1 MSKKMLNPNTT
12 IWVID
17 EDLVTDIMNIDA
29 ALINSSAKNI
39 SCAIVRGYTLN
50 PTDSDTDDS
59 ASICDSGNVENRL
72 YDNYEGELTM
82 FRDADILD
90 NTSVFNEAFQYFVE
104 PDRRFYVIRRLGKKN
119 TEPAVDGDQLEA
131 FLFANDRTRSI
142 DGGDDGP
149 VQFTVPML
157 QQGHYTGYYYLGG
170 VSPIQIPVITTAL
183 PSGAAE
189 GDTVTLTG
197 TNLSGVTAVTIGGVA
212 GTNVAV
218 TGPTGVTFEVPAGSA
233 GSAPIVATSGVGSST
248 PFTYVR
254 GA

>member
-17 EDLVTDIMNIDA
+17 EDLVTDIENIDA
-29 ALINSSAKNI
+29 ATLNSDGVNI

-72 YDNYEGELTM
+72 YDNYEGEITI
-82 FRDADILD
+82 FRDADVLD
-90 NTSVFNEAFQYFVE
+90 NTSVFNIAFSYFKD
-104 PDRRFYVIRRLGKKN
+104 PDRRFYVVRRLGKRN
-119 TEPAVDGDQLEA
+119 TEPAVDGDELEA
-131 FLFANDRTRSI
+131 FLFTNDRTRSI

-149 VQFTVPML
+149 VQATIPLL

-170 VSPIQIPVITTAL
+170 VTPTGVPALTTAL
-183 PSGAAE
+183 PSGAEAT
-189 GDTVTLTG
+189 DTVTVTGSGFTG
-197 TNLSGVTAVTIGGVA
+197 TTGVTIGGTA
-212 GTNVAV
+212 ATSFTAV
-218 TGPTGVTFEVPAGSA
+218 SNTSLTFVVPAGSA
-233 GSAPIVATSGVGSST
+233 GSAPIVVTNAAGASAPLAYT
-248 PFTYVR
+248 R

>member
-1 MSKKMLNPNTT
+1 MAKKMLNPNTT

-17 EDLVTDIMNIDA
+17 EDLVTDIENLDA
-29 ALINSSAKNI
+29 TLLNNSAVNI

-82 FRDADILD
+82 FRDADVLD
-90 NTSVFNEAFQYFVE
+90 NTSVFNTAFAYFRE
-104 PDRRFYVIRRLGKKN
+104 PDRRFWVIRRVGKRN
-119 TEPAVDGDQLEA
+119 TEPAVNGDEIEA
-131 FLFANDRTRSI
+131 FLFANDRTRSV

-149 VQFTVPML
+149 IQFTVPLL
-157 QQGHYTGYYYLGG
+157 QQGHYTGYIYLGG
-170 VSPIQIPVITTAL
+170 QSPSQPPILTSAL

-189 GDTVTLTG
+189 GDTVTVVG
-197 TNLSGVTAVTIGGVA
+197 SYLSGVTGVTVGGTA
-212 GTNVAV
+212 ATNVVV
-218 TGPTGVTFEVPAGSA
+218 TGPTGLTFEVPAGSA
-233 GSAPIVATSGVGSST
+233 GSAPIVAVSPVGSSAALAYT
-248 PFTYVR
+248 R

>member
-17 EDLVTDIMNIDA
+17 EDLVTDIENIDA
-29 ALINSSAKNI
+29 TLLNTSAVNI

-90 NTSVFNEAFQYFVE
+90 NTSVFNQAFAYFLN
-104 PDRRFYVIRRLGKKN
+104 PDRRFWIIRRLGKKN
-119 TEPAVDGDQLEA
+119 TEPALDGDQLEA
-131 FLFANDRTRSI
+131 FLFTNDRTRSI

-149 VQFTVPML
+149 VQFTVPLL
-157 QQGHYTGYYYLGG
+157 QAGHYTGYFYLGG
-170 VSPIQIPVITTAL
+170 VSPILTPTVTDAQPTE
-183 PSGAAE
+183 AAE
-189 GDTVTLTG
+189 DEVVTVTG
-197 TNLSGVTAVTIGGVA
+197 TNLSGVTSVTVGGVSAAVTIVSN
-212 GTNVAV
+212 TSL
-218 TGPTGVTFEVPAGSA
+218 TFVMPAGSA
-233 GSAPIVATSGVGSST
+233 GSAPIVAISPVGSSPAFPYT
-248 PFTYVR
+248 R